1 MQIPIASVLHGI
13 SCGYESEKSNDDASP
28 LKLVSGLVSGTK
40 TDINTIF
47 EEKNCMNEIN
57 EQEQWEMLSYEEK
70 NHQLFLKQKSLL
82 ETFLEKGAISK
93 EQFEKSL
100 HDLKLKMGY

>member
-1 MQIPIASVLHGI
+1 MQIPIASVMQGI

-40 TDINTIF
+40 TDINTNF
-47 EEKNCMNEIN
+47 EENCMNEIN
-57 EQEQWEMLSYEEK
+57 EQEHWEMLSYEEK

-82 ETFLEKGAISK
+82 EMFLEKGAISK